1 MIGTSPWTVNAF
13 CRMNTPTF
21 AAEKAWYARGA
32 GLIVGVDEAGAGA
45 WAGPIVAAAA
55 SVPLTSRL
63 GGLRDSKLLS
73 AASREELLAAFA
85 ARGVRIAT
93 GEASVE
99 EITRLGLR
107 PANLLALKRAV
118 EAFGDVPDAVL
129 VDWYRIPDLA
139 APQEAFV
146 RGDRRV
152 KSIAA
157 ASVAAKVT
165 RDRLMAEA
173 DRKYPGYGFGV
184 HKGYG
189 TAVHRRALVLQG
201 PCAIHRMTFAP
212 LTAYR

>member
-1 MIGTSPWTVNAF
+1 MSA
-13 CRMNTPTF
+13 PTF

-32 GLIVGVDEAGAGA
+32 RLIVGVDEVGAGA

-55 SVPLTSRL
+55 SVPLNSRL
-63 GGLRDSKLLS
+63 GGIRDSKLLS
-73 AASREELLAAFA
+73 AASREELLANFA
-85 ARGVRIAT
+85 ARGIRVAM

-107 PANLLALKRAV
+107 PANLLALRRAV
-118 EAFGDVPDAVL
+118 EAFGERPDAVL
-129 VDWYRIPDLA
+129 VDWYRIPDLS

-157 ASVAAKVT
+157 ASIAAKVT
-165 RDRLMAEA
+165 RDRLMAKA
-173 DRKYPGYGFGV
+173 DLLYPGYGFGV

-189 TAVHRRALVLQG
+189 TAVHRRALEAQG
-201 PCAIHRMTFAP
+201 PCPLHRMTFAP

>member
-1 MIGTSPWTVNAF
+1 MS
-13 CRMNTPTF
+13 TPTF

-32 GLIVGVDEAGAGA
+32 RLIVGVDEVGAGA

-55 SVPLTSRL
+55 SVPLNSRL
-63 GGLRDSKLLS
+63 GGIRDSKLLS
-73 AASREELLAAFA
+73 AAAREELFATFA
-85 ARGVRIAT
+85 ARGIRIAMA
-93 GEASVE
+93 EASVE

-107 PANLLALKRAV
+107 PANLLALQRAV
-118 EAFGDVPDAVL
+118 EAFREPPDAVL
-129 VDWYRIPDLA
+129 VDWYHIPGLS

-146 RGDRRV
+146 RGDQRV

-157 ASVAAKVT
+157 ASIAAKVT

-189 TAVHRRALVLQG
+189 TARHRAALASLG
-201 PCAIHRMTFAP
+201 SCPLHRMTFAP